1 MKKAICNL
9 VHVCFLGAL
18 ILCPTISLAHGG
30 DGGGGGND
38 RDNIFDNPSASE
50 YFGSMGGGV
59 SWTPNPNGPGVFGSS
74 IYDGRPEN
82 IEKGPYQS
90 GTAIEDAEALLLAGY
105 VAGNY
110 TPQDVKEQLAWA
122 EKVGLTISD
131 KAQNTLD
138 LINKPKKEPAKVSKS
153 ASQKED
159 KFDLFL
165 KIAAAI
171 GKKSTDNKKKNK
183 STTANDLLDVA
194 AGEIVKQNIA
204 NIAKELGF

>member
-18 ILCPTISLAHGG
+18 IFCPTISLATGG
-30 DGGGGGND
+30 GGGGGND
-38 RDNIFDNPSASE
+38 RDNIFNNPSAPE

>member
-1 MKKAICNL
+1 VKKAICNL

-18 ILCPTISLAHGG
+18 IFCPTISLATGG
-30 DGGGGGND
+30 GGGGGND
-38 RDNIFDNPSASE
+38 KDNIFNNPSAPE

-122 EKVGLTISD
+122 DKVGLTISD

-138 LINKPKKEPAKVSKS
+138 LINKPQKEPAKVSKS
-153 ASQKED
+153 APPKDD
-159 KFDLFL
+159 KFVLIL
-165 KIAAAI
+165 NIAAAI
-171 GKKSTDNKKKNK
+171 GKKSKENKKKNK
-183 STTANDLLDVA
+183 STTVNDLAEVA
-194 AGEIVKQNIA
+194 TGEIAKQE
-204 NIAKELGF
+204 IAKFAKKWGF